1 VPSDSA
7 SSATAG
13 IAWPAN
19 GFAAADEIVR
29 RAAERG
35 AAPAVSYGIVR
46 DGELVHAAGFGMRS
60 LGGPAPDE
68 RTVFRIASMSK
79 SFTASAVLLLRDAG
93 ALGLDDPAARYVP
106 ELAGWVNGAAD
117 AGPLTIRQLLTMTA
131 GFPTDD
137 PWGDRQQGL
146 PLDEFRAL
154 LAGGLAFNWAPGTRF
169 EYSNLGYAILG
180 LIVTAASGVPY
191 DEFIRTR
198 LLAPLRMA
206 RTGFTA
212 QEFAAAEL
220 ALGYRRGPDG
230 WQELPFDP
238 YGAFAPMGGVFSCVA
253 DLATWSAGFAAAFP
267 PDGPVPGGLGAA
279 APHPLAA
286 ASRRLMQLPQAVTG
300 WRAQDRIPGGPP
312 AAPSYYGFGLF
323 VDEDPALGRVVSHS
337 GGYPGFGSN
346 MRWHPA
352 TGLAVIALGNGTYA
366 AMSSVAEL
374 VLRSLLAGSADWH
387 VALAPARGAAGTGGA
402 ADPAGAAGTG
412 GQASAAALGAPDG
425 SAALAGAA
433 GGPWPETLAAADAV
447 SSLLR
452 DWDDA
457 AADALFTPNV
467 ALDRPYP
474 ERRADL
480 ALLRSRIGAFTVDAG
495 RPAESDT
502 PAHRRW
508 FLAGERGTVAVTIQ
522 LNPQRP
528 PRVQSLTFAVPPAPG
543 SVLARALETVTGW
556 LNDWLSGRAADWPAA
571 LPVAPE
577 ADAGLIA
584 RRLRMAAAWAGQ
596 VTTGAY
602 RTGDGSSSVT
612 VELAGQHAT
621 VALALLVNPSTGAL
635 RQADVTLLRA
645 VRCSRWAP
653 PRTAAKIS
661 RGTGIDSDTVAF
673 RIDSAARVPVTG
685 DARSG
690 RA

>member
-7 SSATAG
+7 FRAAAG
-13 IAWPAN
+13 IAWPAD

-35 AAPAVSYGIVR
+35 VAPAISYGIVR
-46 DGELVHAAGFGMRS
+46 DGELVHAAGFGTRS
-60 LGGPAPDE
+60 LASPVSASPVSASTVPDE

-93 ALGLDDPAARYVP
+93 ALGLDDPAAGYVP
-106 ELAGWVNGAAD
+106 ELAGWVSGAAD
-117 AGPLTIRQLLTMTA
+117 AGPVTIRHLLTMTA

-154 LAGGLAFNWAPGTRF
+154 LAGGVAFNWAPGTRF

-180 LIVTAASGVPY
+180 LVVAAVSGVPY
-191 DEFIRTR
+191 AEFIRTR
-198 LLAPLRMA
+198 LLTPLGMS
-206 RTGFTA
+206 RTGFA
-212 QEFAAAEL
+212 ADEFPAAEL
-220 ALGYRRGPDG
+220 AVGYRRGPDG

-267 PDGPVPGGLGAA
+267 PDGAGPGAGQPRPG
-279 APHPLAA
+279 HPLAA

-300 WRAQDRIPGGPP
+300 WRTPDRLPGGPP

-366 AMSSVAEL
+366 PMSGLAEL
-374 VLRSLLAGSADWH
+374 VLRSLLTRSPLTGSGAHH
-387 VALAPARGAAGTGGA
+387 VALAPVLGPD
-402 ADPAGAAGTG
+402 DPAAEPGPVD
-412 GQASAAALGAPDG
+412 SDLI
-425 SAALAGAA
+425 A

-452 DWDDA
+452 SWDDA
-457 AADALFTPNV
+457 AADALFSPNV
-467 ALDRPYP
+467 ALDRPYQ

-480 ALLRSRIGAFTVDAG
+480 ALLKSRIGAFTVDAG

-508 FLAGERGTVAVTIQ
+508 FLAGEHGTVAVTIQ

-543 SVLARALETVTGW
+543 SVLAVALDTVTAW
-556 LNDWLSGRAADWPAA
+556 LNAWAHGEAVDWPAA
-571 LPVAPE
+571 LPVSPE

-584 RRLRMAAAWAGQ
+584 RRLRMAAAWAGP

-602 RTGDGSSSVT
+602 RTGDGSSAAT
-612 VELAGQHAT
+612 VELSGQHAA
-621 VALALLVNPSTGAL
+621 VLLSLLVNPSTGAL
-635 RQADVTLLRA
+635 RQADVSLLP
-645 VRCSRWAP
+645 AP
-653 PRTAAKIS
+653 PR
-661 RGTGIDSDTVAF
+661 
-673 RIDSAARVPVTG
+673 PC
-685 DARSG
+685 
-690 RA
+690 